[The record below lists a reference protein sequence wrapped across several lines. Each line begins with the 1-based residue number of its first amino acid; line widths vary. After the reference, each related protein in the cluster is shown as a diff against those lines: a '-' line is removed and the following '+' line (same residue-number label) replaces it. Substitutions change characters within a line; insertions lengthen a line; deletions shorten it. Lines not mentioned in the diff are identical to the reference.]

1 MRVVVW
7 FQLFHLVRM
16 TVRAVFALMLVL
28 FRVACVGML
37 VFVDVVVFVSVI
49 RPVVG
54 VLMVMSM
61 SVFVLML
68 VAMVVLAFHRIPS
81 FISVRRGSSV
91 DNSILAPSGNRYW
104 SRASRAT
111 IPRYRM
117 LP

>member
-1 MRVVVW
+1 MN
-7 FQLFHLVRM
+7 
-16 TVRAVFALMLVL
+16 VRAVFPRMLVL
-28 FRVACVGML
+28 VLVRIACVGVLVHML
-37 VFVDVVVFVSVI
+37 VHMLMFVDVVVFVSVL

-81 FISVRRGSSV
+81 FISVRRGTGV

-104 SRASRAT
+104 SRANRAT